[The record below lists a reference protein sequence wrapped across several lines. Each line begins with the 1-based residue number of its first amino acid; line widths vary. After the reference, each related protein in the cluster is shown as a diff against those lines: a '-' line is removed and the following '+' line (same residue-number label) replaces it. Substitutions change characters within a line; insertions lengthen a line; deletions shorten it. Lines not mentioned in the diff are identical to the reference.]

1 MSYMVLIVEDEVTLA
16 SNIARFLTRHGYETR
31 VAGRA
36 EAALR
41 EMETFKPDA
50 ILLDYNLPGMNGLEF
65 LARVRSRDPQ
75 VKLIM
80 ATGHGSEQVAVEAMK
95 AGAYD
100 YLVKP
105 LAMAQVKTI
114 LDGAVR
120 EESRE
125 KQLRHNQ
132 KRPAEG
138 GLARLIGNSQPMR
151 DLKHVL
157 QRILQAEQ
165 RLSDDEL
172 PAVLITGET
181 GTGKELVA
189 RALHFEGPRARG
201 PFVEMNCSSIPANLL
216 EAELFGYERGAFTDA
231 KERKPG
237 LIESAE
243 GGTLFLDELGEM
255 DLALQAKLL
264 KFLEDRTVRRLGS
277 VREQRANARIVAA
290 TNRNLEQLVRDGRFR
305 SDLFFR
311 LRIVHLELPSL
322 RTMPG
327 DIAVLAH
334 HYLSRQAERY
344 GKSDAAFTPA
354 AITLLEQ
361 HAWPGNVRELRN
373 VIEQSVILAPDAAI
387 DVEHLRLSQ
396 SLEDLDEPLAQD
408 SNAHDLNLGDVEKRL
423 LVKALEQTGWNVSR
437 AARLL
442 GVSRDV
448 LRYRIDKY
456 RLKLPS

>member
-1 MSYMVLIVEDEVTLA
+1 MSYLVLIVEDEATLA
-16 SNIARFLTRHGYETR
+16 SNLARFLDRHGYETR

-36 EAALR
+36 EAAMR
-41 EMETFKPDA
+41 ELETFKPDA

-65 LARVRSRDPQ
+65 LAHVRSRDPQ
-75 VKLIM
+75 IKVIM
-80 ATGHGSEQVAVEAMK
+80 ATGHGSEMVAVEAMK

-105 LAMAQVKTI
+105 LALAQVKSI
-114 LDGAVR
+114 LDGALR
-120 EESRE
+120 EERRAQQIRQE
-125 KQLRHNQ
+125 RLQPPR
-132 KRPAEG
+132 EG
-138 GLARLIGNSQPMR
+138 GLARLIGESPPLR
-151 DLKHVL
+151 ELKALL
-157 QRILQAEQ
+157 QRIVEAEQ
-165 RLSDDEL
+165 KLADDEL

-201 PFVEMNCSSIPANLL
+201 PFVEMNCSSIPGNLL

-243 GGTLFLDELGEM
+243 DGTLFLDEVGEM

-290 TNRNLEQLVRDGRFR
+290 TNRNLEQMVREGRFR

-311 LRIVHLELPSL
+311 LRIVQLELPAL
-322 RTMPG
+322 RAMPE
-327 DIAVLAH
+327 DIRLLAR
-334 HYLSRQAERY
+334 HYLARQAQRY
-344 GKSDAAFTPA
+344 GKPDADFTPA
-354 AITLLEQ
+354 AIALLER

-373 VIEQSVILAPDAAI
+373 VIEQSVILAPGSI
-387 DVEHLRLSQ
+387 VDVDHLKLSQ
-396 SLEDLDEPLAQD
+396 SLEADAQGAAAED
-408 SNAHDLNLGDVEKRL
+408 NLNLGDVERRL

-456 RLKLPS
+456 RLKFPS

>member
-1 MSYMVLIVEDEVTLA
+1 MSYRVLIVEDETTLA
-16 SNIARFLTRHGYETR
+16 SNLERFLSRHGYEVKT
-31 VAGRA
+31 VGRA
-36 EAALR
+36 EDAVR
-41 EMETFKPDA
+41 ELERFKPDA
-50 ILLDYNLPGMNGLEF
+50 VLLDYNLPGMNGLEF
-65 LARVRSRDPQ
+65 LAHARGSDPQ
-75 VKLIM
+75 IKVVM
-80 ATGHGSEQVAVEAMK
+80 ATGHGSEMVAVQAMK
-95 AGAYD
+95 TGAYD

-105 LAMAQVKTI
+105 LVLAQVKAI
-114 LDGAVR
+114 LDGALR
-120 EESRE
+120 EEGRE
-125 KQLRHNQ
+125 KQRRLR
-132 KRPAEG
+132 RESPLDG
-138 GLARLIGNSQPMR
+138 GLGRLIGESPPMR
-151 DLKHVL
+151 ELKEL
-157 QRILQAEQ
+157 LNRILQAEQ
-165 RLSDDEL
+165 KLADDEL

-189 RALHFEGPRARG
+189 RALHFDGQRARG

-255 DLALQAKLL
+255 DLTLQAKLL
-264 KFLEDRTVRRLGS
+264 KFLEDRMVRPLGS

-290 TNRNLEQLVRDGRFR
+290 TNRNLEQLVREGRFR

-311 LRIVHLELPSL
+311 LRIVHLELPAL
-322 RTMPG
+322 RSMPS
-327 DIAVLAH
+327 DIPRLAH
-334 HYLSRQAERY
+334 HYLARQAERY
-344 GKSDAAFTPA
+344 GKPDMSFSGA
-354 AITLLEQ
+354 AISLLQQ

-373 VIEQSVILAPDAAI
+373 VIEQSVILASGPTVEA
-387 DVEHLRLSQ
+387 EHLKLSQ
-396 SLEDLDEPLAQD
+396 SLVSD
-408 SNAHDLNLGDVEKRL
+408 SGVAGESDSPTLNLVDIERGA

-456 RLKLPS
+456 RLKFPG